1 MCACERACLCVC
13 ALVYLCVLACA
24 RVLVRETE
32 YDAILGCRD
41 SHVRVVSGP
50 IQSMD
55 LTVDS
60 SVVRI
65 GLRRMRACASARA
78 CVCGWVYVCA
88 CLRAFV
94 YVCLRACVCMCGC
107 ARMHRGACACASAG
121 PEHVHRLGH
130 QCHLAQGHVRRL
142 QGDLVRDTAGH
153 HRAAAG
159 TVLWCGCRLSFAAP
173 GLHHTA
179 DYYV

>member
-1 MCACERACLCVC
+1 MCVLLLCVC

-107 ARMHRGACACASAG
+107 ARMHLGACACACACVCLRTCVHMCVLALQLALSTYTASATSATSPKVMSG
-121 PEHVHRLGH
+121 GFKEILYATQRGTIGQL
-130 QCHLAQGHVRRL
+130 
-142 QGDLVRDTAGH
+142 LVRCAL
-153 HRAAAG
+153 
-159 TVLWCGCRLSFAAP
+159 VWL
-173 GLHHTA
+173 
-179 DYYV
+179 